1 MNKYDGLARII
12 LTNVGGKE
20 NVESLTHC
28 VTRLRFVLKDVT
40 KAHSDILE
48 STDGVMRV
56 IQSGGQYQIVIGQ
69 AVSDV
74 YDAVV
79 TVGKLKDIA
88 AMEISDKKQE
98 KLFNQFVGIVSS
110 VFTPMVGTLCACGVM
125 KGLLSAAVALGL
137 LTKTDGFYVILFNAA
152 NAFYYFLPIVIAYNS
167 AKKFKMNEIIALTVG
182 MAMCVPAL
190 TNIAVNF
197 EPLGTFLGQTYYLKF
212 LGIPIVLPP
221 NNSYAQTVIPSI
233 AIIWIGSKLEKWLKQ
248 VIPQVVRTFLVP
260 MCTIVILIPVLF
272 IVVGP
277 ITSALSNGVSYLVTS
292 AYSIAPWL
300 EGMLLAGVHQIL
312 VIFGLHWSISPIRYN
327 NLATLGFCSVTSANF
342 VAAFS
347 QTGACAA
354 VMLKSRDARTRGL
367 CAPSVVS
374 GIFGVTEPAIYSIN
388 LPRKI
393 PFVCGCIGSACAG
406 FMVGFWK
413 IKIFSAGMGLF
424 ALPNFINPE
433 NGDMSG
439 MIQMALCVAISF
451 CISFILT
458 MMFYKPQ
465 DFKQN
470 QEG

>member
-40 KAHSDILE
+40 KAHTDILE
-48 STDGVMRV
+48 GTDGVLRV

-69 AVSDV
+69 TVGDV

-79 TVGKLKDIA
+79 SVGKLKEVA
-88 AMEISDKKQE
+88 EMETSDKKKD
-98 KLFNQFVGIVSS
+98 KLFNQFVGVVSS

-125 KGLLSAAVALGL
+125 KGLLSAAVALGFM
-137 LTKTDGFYVILFNAA
+137 TKTDGFYVILFNAA

-167 AKKFKMNEIIALTVG
+167 AKKFKMSEITALAVG

-190 TNIAVNF
+190 TNIAASF
-197 EPLGTFLGQTYYLKF
+197 EPMGTFLGQTYYLKF

-233 AIIWIGSKLEKWLKQ
+233 AIIWIGAKVERWLKK
-248 VIPQVVRTFLVP
+248 VIPQVVQTFLVP
-260 MCTIVILIPVLF
+260 MFTIVILIPVLF

-277 ITSALSNGVSYLVTS
+277 ITSALSNGVSYVVTS
-292 AYSIAPWL
+292 AYNIAPWL

-327 NLATLGFCSVTSANF
+327 NLATQGFCSVTSANF

-354 VMLKSRDARTRGL
+354 VMLKSKDARTRGL
-367 CAPSVVS
+367 CAPSVIS

-388 LPRKI
+388 LPRKT
-393 PFVCGCIGSACAG
+393 PFICGCIGSACAG

-413 IKIFSAGMGLF
+413 IKIYSAGMGLF

-433 NGDMSG
+433 NGDMAG
-439 MIQMALCVAISF
+439 MVQMAVCVAISL
-451 CISFILT
+451 CVSFFLT
-458 MMFYKPQ
+458 MVFYKPQ
-465 DFKQN
+465 EFKNN